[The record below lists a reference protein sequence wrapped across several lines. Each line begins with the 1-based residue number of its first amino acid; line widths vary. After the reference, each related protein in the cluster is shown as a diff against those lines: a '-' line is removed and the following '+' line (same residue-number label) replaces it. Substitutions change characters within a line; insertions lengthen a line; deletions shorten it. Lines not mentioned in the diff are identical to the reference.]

1 MFLTQL
7 EYRDKTTATNWRRMQ
22 FAKQMNFVSEEP
34 ELPHTLLNIIASLTA
49 FGAHQ
54 DGPQFANGIARVT
67 LQAAHQQFMWFCKS
81 TLQDGS
87 LLIDEEELYDDGET
101 LLMRRAFEEFT
112 LADTAAGRIAVDQ
125 SMLAQHPELEVL
137 QKLQLGF
144 QRVLFLQPT
153 DDTVTDALEQLH
165 TAAHGTLVL
174 VDAHRLSTPLN
185 LSAYTKR
192 SDIQLLT
199 VNCTGIPDYTLERKG
214 KNISLMQRELH

>member
-112 LADTAAGRIAVDQ
+112 LADTAAGSIAVDQ

-174 VDAHRLSTPLN
+174 MDAHRLSAPLN

-199 VNCTGIPDYTLERKG
+199 VNCTDIPDYALERKG
-214 KNISLMQRELH
+214 KNISLMQCELH

>member
-1 MFLTQL
+1 
-7 EYRDKTTATNWRRMQ
+7 
-22 FAKQMNFVSEEP
+22 
-34 ELPHTLLNIIASLTA
+34 
-49 FGAHQ
+49 
-54 DGPQFANGIARVT
+54 
-67 LQAAHQQFMWFCKS
+67 MWFCKS

-112 LADTAAGRIAVDQ
+112 LADTAAGSIAVDQ